1 LQPTGYARKRLVLW
15 VYKIREKMIMIKH
28 KTYISINITD
38 LSKTNDPMIAMLIS
52 PVTKGRDI
60 INVDP
65 KHVDG
70 MALLLDCDRERA
82 EAIVQVIRMRYKK
95 NQIRI
100 YDGKKPV

>member
-1 LQPTGYARKRLVLW
+1 MVT
-15 VYKIREKMIMIKH
+15 H
-28 KTYISINITD
+28 KKYISINISD
-38 LSKTNDPMIAMLIS
+38 LSKTNDPMIAMLIA

-70 MALLLDCDRERA
+70 MALMLDCDRERA
-82 EAIVQVIRMRYKK
+82 MAIVQVIRMRYKK

-100 YDGKKPV
+100 YDGKKLI